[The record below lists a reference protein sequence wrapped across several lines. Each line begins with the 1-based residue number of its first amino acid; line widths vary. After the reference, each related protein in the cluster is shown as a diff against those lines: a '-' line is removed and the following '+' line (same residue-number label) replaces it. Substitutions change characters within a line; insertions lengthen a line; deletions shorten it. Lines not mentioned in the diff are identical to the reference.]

1 MHKFIQLSLLI
12 ITIVFSTCMVNAK
25 DFSFE
30 DTIVQMNKCFSA
42 KKYDKALKL
51 GLKAKRENLT
61 ESQKKTLQ
69 KTMEELI
76 SAKQFDDAVKTFSVS
91 YDKYEDYYVY
101 SPKVTF

>member
-51 GLKAKRENLT
+51 GLKAKRM
-61 ESQKKTLQ
+61 ESGITIRQKEKTLQ
-69 KTMEELI
+69 NHKKRLC
-76 SAKQFDDAVKTFSVS
+76 KKLWRN
-91 YDKYEDYYVY
+91 
-101 SPKVTF
+101 